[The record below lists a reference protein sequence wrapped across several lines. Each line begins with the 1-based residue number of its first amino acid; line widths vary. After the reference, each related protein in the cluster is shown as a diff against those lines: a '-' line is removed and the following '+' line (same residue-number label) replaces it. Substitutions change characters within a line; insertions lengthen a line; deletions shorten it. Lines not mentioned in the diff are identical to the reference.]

1 MADQEYRDL
10 AEQVAPLL
18 GPGWKQEPPSH
29 YVGAILLG
37 PHGERLQLRDHEGNH
52 KRVAVYGRY
61 PRTDM
66 AAPNAHGISIALA
79 RGSAVIAAD
88 ITRRMLA
95 AYQSDLA
102 RVVEYNRDQE
112 QKRERRTYNA
122 GELAKLLPGATVDH
136 NNHAGTRVHWYKPYA
151 LDGVPTEI
159 SAELSVDGQTV
170 YTLELR
176 GVPVG
181 LAGLLLDLAA
191 TPPQRV

>member
-1 MADQEYRDL
+1 
-10 AEQVAPLL
+10 
-18 GPGWKQEPPSH
+18 
-29 YVGAILLG
+29 
-37 PHGERLQLRDHEGNH
+37 
-52 KRVAVYGRY
+52 VAVFGRY
-61 PRTDM
+61 PQTDLGRLS
-66 AAPNAHGISIALA
+66 AHGITVARERGPEWLA
-79 RGSAVIAAD
+79 RSIE
-88 ITRRMLA
+88 RRLFPD
-95 AYQSDLA
+95 YLNDLA
-102 RVVEYNRDQE
+102 RVLQHNRDQE

-159 SAELSVDGQTV
+159 SAELSIDGQTV

-176 GVPVG
+176 GVPIG